1 MSVEIREVPLGGRLH
16 DFLNVVDYI
25 YRQDL
30 HYVRPLDFDLK
41 DRLSSKNPF
50 FEHAEGTIFTA
61 HRNNFCVGRITVQI
75 DQEHLARHRD
85 DAGFFG
91 FFDTIDDP
99 EVAAAL
105 LDRAR
110 RWLADRGMKRIRG
123 PMLSIN
129 DELGCLVEG
138 FESPPMLMMPHHRPY
153 QGPLIEAAG
162 LSRIKT
168 LYAWRYEV
176 GNVKRRV
183 QQARD
188 DILALPEVSCRNVN
202 MNNLEGDTRIMM
214 DIYNDAWSE
223 HWGFVPLTNNQRTKM
238 AKDLRLIVRPEL
250 TQLAFIHGEPAG
262 VAVAFPNLNEVIHD
276 FRGKLFPMGLP
287 KLIYRLKIQRPET
300 ARLWFLGIRKKFRTD
315 RRYAGLSACLYAQ
328 LNEAGQRLGVRWGEL
343 SWTDKDNGPV
353 NTAIKMMGGR
363 IYKQYALYEREV

>member
-1 MSVEIREVPLGGRLH
+1 MSVEIREVPLGGKLH

-30 HYVRPLDFDLK
+30 HYVRPLDFELK
-41 DRLSSKNPF
+41 DRLSPKNPL

-99 EVAAAL
+99 EVARAL

-123 PMLSIN
+123 PMLSVN
-129 DELGCLVEG
+129 DEIGCLVEG

-153 QGPLIEAAG
+153 QGPLIEKAG

-188 DILALPEVSCRNVN
+188 DILAMPEVSCRNVN

-262 VAVAFPNLNEVIHD
+262 VAVAIPNLNEVIRD

-300 ARLWFLGIRKKFRTD
+300 ARLWFLGIRKKFRVD

-343 SWTDKDNGPV
+343 SWTDEANGPV

-363 IYKQYALYEREV
+363 IYKKYALYEREV